1 MFVALSK
8 FIVAN
13 GMTAEVKTA
22 FQNRPHLVDNVA
34 GFIRL
39 EVLSPRDNPD
49 EIWLVTYWDAEEN
62 YHHWHRSDLHHQS
75 HQNIPKGLKLIPQET
90 EIRFF
95 DHVCS

>member
-8 FIVAN
+8 FVVAN
-13 GMTAEVKTA
+13 GMTGEVKTA

-39 EVLSPRDNPD
+39 EVLSPQDNPD
-49 EIWLVTYWDAEEN
+49 EIWLVTYWNDAES
-62 YHHWHRSDLHHQS
+62 YHDWHSSDLHHES
-75 HQNIPKGLKLIPQET
+75 HQGIPKGLKLIPQAT